1 MKDED
6 KSRQQLVDELIEMRQ
21 RMAALEASGEK
32 HEREE
37 EAVLQR
43 TSELRAIFRAFP
55 DLYFRLGPD
64 GTIVDYTAGHTSY
77 LYVAPEAFLGKRMQ
91 DVLPSKIGQQ
101 FQEAITQVLKT
112 KKMVSV
118 EYELPMPTG
127 EQSYE
132 ARLLPLLERQ
142 VVVVVRDITERRRS
156 EEEIKKLNEDLKLRA
171 MELETI
177 NMELKAFN
185 YSVSHDLRAP
195 LLVIGGFTRKLLE
208 KYSPQLDAKGQQFLD
223 TIYRNTQNMQQLIDD
238 LLTFSGLDN
247 RKMKVSEVNMGDLA
261 KAVFEE
267 LRDFDPERT
276 LILKTL
282 PQVRGDKAMIRQVFV
297 NLLSNAFKS
306 TKPKGNG
313 MIEIGSIT
321 EENKAVYYV
330 RDNGIGFDMQDA
342 DKLFNVFQRLHSP
355 DEFEGTGV
363 GLAIVKRIIGRHGG
377 WVWAE
382 GRVNEGATFYFS
394 LPMEKPAV
402 PKKTKTPEEK
412 TANKT

>member
-21 RMAALEASGEK
+21 RMVVLEASEKK

-37 EAVLQR
+37 EALLQR

-64 GTIVDYTAGHTSY
+64 GTIVDYNAGHTSY
-77 LYVAPEAFLGKRMQ
+77 LYVAPEAFLGKPMQ
-91 DVLPSKIGQQ
+91 DVLPPKVGQQ
-101 FQEAITQVLKT
+101 FQEAIAQVLRT
-112 KKMVSV
+112 NNIVGV

-142 VVVVVRDITERRRS
+142 VVVVVRDITERKRA
-156 EEEIKKLNEDLKLRA
+156 EEEIKRLNEDLIRRA
-171 MELETI
+171 MELEAI
-177 NMELKAFN
+177 NVELKAFN

-195 LLVIGGFTRKLLE
+195 LLVIGGFSRKLLE
-208 KYSPQLDAKGQQFLD
+208 KYSSQLDVKGQQFLD

-238 LLTFSGLDN
+238 LLAFSNLDN

-297 NLLSNAFKS
+297 NLLSNAFKF

-313 MIEIGSIT
+313 VIEIGSMT

-342 DKLFNVFQRLHSP
+342 NKLFNVFQRLHSP
-355 DEFEGTGV
+355 DAFEGTGV
-363 GLAIVKRIIGRHGG
+363 GLAIVKRIVSRHGG

-394 LPMEKPAV
+394 LPMEKPVV
-402 PKKTKTPEEK
+402 PKETKAPEEK
-412 TANKT
+412 TANET

>member
-1 MKDED
+1 MKDEN
-6 KSRQQLVDELIEMRQ
+6 KSRQQLVDELIEMR
-21 RMAALEASGEK
+21 RRVAALEASGKK

-37 EAVLQR
+37 EALLQK
-43 TSELRAIFRAFP
+43 TSELRAIFQAFP

-64 GTIVDYTAGHTSY
+64 GTIVDYNAGHTSY
-77 LYVAPEAFLGKRMQ
+77 LYVAPGAFLGKRMQ
-91 DVLPSKIGQQ
+91 DVLPPKIGQQ
-101 FQEAITQVLKT
+101 FQEAVTQVLKT
-112 KKMVSV
+112 KRMVSV

-132 ARLLPLLERQ
+132 ARLLPLLEGQ

-156 EEEIKKLNEDLKLRA
+156 EEEIKKLNKDLELRA

-177 NMELKAFN
+177 NTELKAFN
-185 YSVSHDLRAP
+185 YTVSHDLRTP
-195 LLVIGGFTRKLLE
+195 LLVIGGFSRKLLE

-223 TIYRNTQNMQQLIDD
+223 TICRNTQNMQQLIDD
-238 LLTFSGLDN
+238 LLTFSNLDS
-247 RKMKVSEVNMGDLA
+247 RKMKASEVNMGDLA

-297 NLLSNAFKS
+297 NLLSNAFKF

-313 MIEIGSIT
+313 VIEIGSMT
-321 EENKAVYYV
+321 EENKTVYYV

-355 DEFEGTGV
+355 GEFEGTGV
-363 GLAIVKRIIGRHGG
+363 GLAIVKRIISRHGG

-394 LPMEKPAV
+394 LPVEKPAV
-402 PKKTKTPEEK
+402 PRKTKTPEEK
-412 TANKT
+412 SEDET